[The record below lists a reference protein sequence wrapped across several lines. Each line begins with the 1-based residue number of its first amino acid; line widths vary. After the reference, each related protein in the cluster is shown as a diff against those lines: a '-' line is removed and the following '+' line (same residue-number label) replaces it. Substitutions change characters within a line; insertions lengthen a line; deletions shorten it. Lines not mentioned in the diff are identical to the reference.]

1 MPNIILM
8 NVVAPW
14 NAPLCRQ
21 KQRIYFKTNQGDQ
34 MVKISP
40 FGLLFKRPRPIF
52 GEKIWFVE
60 GILGSEGVKCRCF
73 GLSNRVLMKI
83 FWHFLV

>member
-1 MPNIILM
+1 LMLNVILL

-34 MVKISP
+34 IGQN
-40 FGLLFKRPRPIF
+40 FA
-52 GEKIWFVE
+52 IWATF
-60 GILGSEGVKCRCF
+60 
-73 GLSNRVLMKI
+73 
-83 FWHFLV
+83 